1 MNRWLFAKQIPCKL
15 SFLYIHTKVMWLPGG
30 QWQSLILRTSL
41 YYSYFCV
48 VRTATGTPKSVALE
62 CISQIPLWGCLH
74 PRRHTQWLTTRNQD
88 EVSQHGQTG
97 QRAGSYH
104 MYGVSTGHGIECLWA
119 TAALLTLRTL
129 SSPRKLR
136 LHNRVNRAHC
146 PKPRTATKWHARSEF
161 PLLCPFSLPL
171 SEVISFCFILILF
184 SGTWSFAWTQSHTRL
199 KPGCVNAPSYP
210 ALKKAQFLYVC
221 TSMAMALSSLEAAV
235 MAFFLQPPPAW
246 LSSSYPQQASS
257 GRWWRHPV
265 SSPISPPYWSSP
277 RSWTQNCFSSLGV

>member
-1 MNRWLFAKQIPCKL
+1 MAEPDFED
-15 SFLYIHTKVMWLPGG
+15 
-30 QWQSLILRTSL
+30 SLILLLLLCGQGCHRNPYQL
-41 YYSYFCV
+41 Q
-48 VRTATGTPKSVALE
+48 GTPKSVALE

-104 MYGVSTGHGIECLWA
+104 MNGVSTGHDIECLWV

-129 SSPRKLR
+129 SGPRKLR
-136 LHNRVNRAHC
+136 LHNRVNRTHC
-146 PKPRTATKWHARSEF
+146 RKPRTATKWRARSEF
-161 PLLCPFSLPL
+161 PLLCSFSLPP

-184 SGTWSFAWTQSHTRL
+184 SGTWSFAWTQCHTRL
-199 KPGCVNAPSYP
+199 KTGYVNAPSHP
-210 ALKKAQFLYVC
+210 ALKKAQFLYVY

-235 MAFFLQPPPAW
+235 MAF
-246 LSSSYPQQASS
+246 SSHHLLDSAAAIPQQASS
-257 GRWWRHPV
+257 VRQWCHPV
-265 SSPISPPYWSSP
+265 SSPILPPYWSSP